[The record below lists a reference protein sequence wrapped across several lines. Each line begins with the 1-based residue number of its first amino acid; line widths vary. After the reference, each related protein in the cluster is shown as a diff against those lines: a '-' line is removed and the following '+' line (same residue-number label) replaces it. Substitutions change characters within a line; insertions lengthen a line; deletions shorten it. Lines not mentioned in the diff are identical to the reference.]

1 MNKTLN
7 VSLLDGSMKKAGLSQ
22 SSLAEIIG
30 VSREIVSKWLQGKKF
45 PRPDK
50 LFKIGMELGI
60 EYDKL
65 VIETAGPNAPI
76 VAFRK
81 RANQKTLPKHIKR
94 AQETGLLL
102 EKLAPFLPSVNNL
115 ERPPTLKNPSV
126 DYNYLNKVCKKLRK
140 EIGVPADK
148 EIKFSHLIDKF
159 NELDAVLIPV
169 LLGSKEHHE
178 NALHIY
184 LPESMTAWIF
194 INLDTHIHDFK
205 FWMAHELG
213 HVYAPDLIGDEG
225 EDFADLFAQALLFPE
240 ELAKSAYRTLSKQRT
255 VANRITI
262 TLDLAKKFII
272 SPYTIKKSVDMYTT
286 AHNLPEINFG
296 KGFYGAITNFNK
308 KYKPVSES
316 IFGKAE
322 KLSSGK
328 YISISEKIFKTP
340 FFDALKQYFENTEY
354 SASFIQKVLQMPLTD
369 SKALL
374 KELRK

>member
-1 MNKTLN
+1 MQKTLN

-22 SSLAEIIG
+22 ASLAEIIG
-30 VSREIVSKWLQGKKF
+30 VSREIVSKWLKGKKF

-50 LFKIGMELGI
+50 LFKMGMALGL

-65 VIETAGPNAPI
+65 VIEEESPNAPI

-81 RANQKTLPKHIKR
+81 KAHRKTLPEHIKR
-94 AQETGLLL
+94 AQETGKLL
-102 EKLAPFLPSVNNL
+102 ESLVPFLPSSNDL
-115 ERPPTLKNPSV
+115 ERPPTLKKPSI
-126 DYNYLNKVCKKLRK
+126 DYNYLNKVCGKLRDD
-140 EIGVPADK
+140 IGVSAEE

-159 NELDAVLIPV
+159 NILDAVLIPV
-169 LLGSKEHHE
+169 LLGDKDKHE

-194 INLDTHIHDFK
+194 INLDTNIHDFK

-213 HVYAPDLIGDEG
+213 HVYAPNLKGDEG
-225 EDFADLFAQALLFPE
+225 EDFADLFAQVLLFPE
-240 ELAKSAYRTLSKQRT
+240 ELAKNTYQTLTTQQT
-255 VANRITI
+255 VAEKIGTALRY
-262 TLDLAKKFII
+262 AKKFTI
-272 SPYTIKKSVDMYTT
+272 SPYTVKKSVDIY
-286 AHNLPEINFG
+286 AKANNLPEITFG
-296 KGFYGAITNFNK
+296 KSFYGAITNFNK

-316 IFGKAE
+316 IFGEELKPSA
-322 KLSSGK
+322 KD
-328 YISISEKIFKTP
+328 YIATSKKIFKTP
-340 FFDALKQYFENTEY
+340 FFDTLEQYFDDTGY